1 MIEILLTVAAVAAVV
16 AAFAVGG
23 AYLALSRLA
32 AGWREQP

>member
-16 AAFAVGG
+16 AAFAAAG
-23 AYLALSRLA
+23 AYLALAKLA